1 MGENEQGGMLRTVVV
16 VGLVALIAAVI
27 IGGVVV
33 SKANM
38 NKHIDNTTSLVEKQ
52 ANAVTSRNLILNS
65 SGIKASATNRPA
77 MQANGLGSGV
87 AYDATI
93 AYNPDSITITYT
105 GNGKQ
110 EWYYALAESYQSYAS
125 GNLDKTKQYT
135 ISVDVKGTAP
145 SAGFRVNNAYSP
157 SVSINNKT
165 WTRLTYTFTFPALTG
180 DYADKYYI
188 RLNAMNG
195 NINGNFVPG
204 QILSFRN
211 FKLET
216 GNTATDWTSA
226 PKD

>member
-38 NKHIDNTTSLVEKQ
+38 NKHVNDTTSLVAKQ
-52 ANAVTSRNLILNS
+52 TDAVTSRNLILNS
-65 SGIKASATNRPA
+65 SGINASDTNRPA
-77 MQANGLGSGV
+77 MQSNGLGSAV
-87 AYDATI
+87 AYNATVT
-93 AYNPDSITITYT
+93 YNPDSITLTYT
-105 GNGKQ
+105 GTGTQ
-110 EWYYALAESYQSYAS
+110 EWYYAIAEAYQSYAS

-135 ISVDVKGTAP
+135 MSVDVKGTVP
-145 SAGFRVNNAYSP
+145 SAAFRVNNSFSP

-165 WTRLTYTFTFPALTG
+165 WTRLTYTFTFPPLTG
-180 DYADKYYI
+180 DYADKYYL
-188 RLNAMNG
+188 RLNALNG
-195 NINGNFVPG
+195 NTNGNFVSG
-204 QILSFRN
+204 QTLSFRN

-226 PKD
+226 PED